1 MFNTRKMLVVLL
13 ALVFVFGSVLAGCGG
28 GKEAEPP
35 QNSGGSNGGSDKGD
49 TKKEDTAKADVQ
61 ELNLMIGDEP
71 PGMDSA
77 KITDTISF
85 LLINNTMEGL
95 MRIGEGDKPIPG
107 MAEKYDVS
115 EDGTK
120 FTFYLRD
127 AKWSDGSPVTAG
139 DFEYAWKR
147 VLNPET
153 AAAYAYIMYFI
164 KGAEDYNT
172 GKNTDPNSVGVKAL
186 DDKTLEVQL
195 GAPAPFF
202 IGMTAFGTFMPLK
215 QEFVTAQ
222 GDKYATEPENL
233 IFNGP
238 FMMSEWL
245 HDQRV
250 TLVKNP
256 NYWDANTVRLEK
268 LTFDIVKEANTAVNL
283 YESGEVDRTG
293 LSSEQVEIYK
303 NDPNF
308 RTQSNLATTYLSLN
322 TTNKVLS
329 NVKIRTAL
337 SAALNRQA
345 LIDTVL
351 NNGSVVAEGFIPYG
365 MPGVKGYFRDE
376 VGKLIKDNDPS
387 YAKQM
392 LQEGLAELGL
402 DKMPKLTMLSS
413 DNDTTKKAAEVLKEM
428 WRQNLGIEVELEHV
442 PFKERLKRSRAGE
455 FEIVYSGWWADFN
468 DPVNFLDLFVSG
480 GGFNDPRYNSPEF
493 DALIDF
499 SKTSTDATERMKKL
513 IEAEKILMKD
523 LPIVPLYYPGSAYVI
538 RPYVKGLVTHSFGA
552 DTDYKWTYIEGK
564 DQ

>member
-1 MFNTRKMLVVLL
+1 MFQKRKMFVIML
-13 ALVFVFGSVLAGCGG
+13 ALVFVLGSVLAGCGG
-28 GKEAEPP
+28 ATQEAPG
-35 QNSGGSNGGSDKGD
+35 NSGGNNGGTDQGD
-49 TKKEDTAKADVQ
+49 SKSGDTAKADVQ

-77 KITDTISF
+77 TITDTISF

-107 MAEKYDVS
+107 IAEKFDVS

-127 AKWSDGSPVTAG
+127 AKWSDGSPVTAQ

-147 VLNPET
+147 VLKPET
-153 AAAYAYIMYFI
+153 AATYAYIMYFI

-172 GKNTDPNSVGVKAL
+172 GKNTDPNSVAVRAL
-186 DDKTLEVQL
+186 DDKTLEVEL

-202 IGMTAFGTFMPLK
+202 IGMTAFGTFMPVK
-215 QEFVTAQ
+215 EAFVTAQ

-256 NYWDANTVRLEK
+256 SYWDADTVKLEK
-268 LTFDIVKEANTAVNL
+268 ITFDVVKEANTAVNL

-293 LSSEQVEIYK
+293 LTSEQVEIYK

-308 RTQSNLATTYLSLN
+308 NTLSSLATTYLSLN
-322 TTNKVLS
+322 TTNEVLK

-351 NNGSVVAEGFIPYG
+351 NNGSVVAEGYVPFG
-365 MPGVKGYFRDE
+365 MPGLDGYFRDE
-376 VGKLIKDNDPS
+376 VGNLIKD
-387 YAKQM
+387 K
-392 LQEGLAELGL
+392 
-402 DKMPKLTMLSS
+402 
-413 DNDTTKKAAEVLKEM
+413 
-428 WRQNLGIEVELEHV
+428 
-442 PFKERLKRSRAGE
+442 
-455 FEIVYSGWWADFN
+455 
-468 DPVNFLDLFVSG
+468 
-480 GGFNDPRYNSPEF
+480 
-493 DALIDF
+493 
-499 SKTSTDATERMKKL
+499 
-513 IEAEKILMKD
+513 
-523 LPIVPLYYPGSAYVI
+523 
-538 RPYVKGLVTHSFGA
+538 
-552 DTDYKWTYIEGK
+552 
-564 DQ
+564 